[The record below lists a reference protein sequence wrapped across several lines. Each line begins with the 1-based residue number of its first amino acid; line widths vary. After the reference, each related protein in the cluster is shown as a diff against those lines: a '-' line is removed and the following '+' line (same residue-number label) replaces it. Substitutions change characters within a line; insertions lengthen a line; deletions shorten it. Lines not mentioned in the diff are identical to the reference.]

1 MISRSILAWRSLLL
15 CNRDGNSLIMSDIRA
30 DNDTTS
36 ALINYQQG
44 LVSCARLFSNQC
56 NHPHYQHRT
65 KQQDENNIHLKTFQF
80 KVRRDKIYLRI
91 ADIKIT
97 WSWRFVLNEYERT
110 SHEWDIKYWK
120 LKCSHRYCQKILGF
134 CHVCVS
140 HKWDSWNKDIEMI
153 SRSMKHNKY
162 IQNRQ

>member
-1 MISRSILAWRSLLL
+1 MISRSILARRSLLL
-15 CNRDGNSLIMSDIRA
+15 CNRDGNSLIMFDIRA
-30 DNDTTS
+30 DNDTMS

-110 SHEWDIKYWK
+110 SHETLNIGNWNVATDIVKIKYWYSVISVSPTNVIHGIK
-120 LKCSHRYCQKILGF
+120 TLKRY
-134 CHVCVS
+134 H
-140 HKWDSWNKDIEMI
+140 DT
-153 SRSMKHNKY
+153 
-162 IQNRQ
+162 